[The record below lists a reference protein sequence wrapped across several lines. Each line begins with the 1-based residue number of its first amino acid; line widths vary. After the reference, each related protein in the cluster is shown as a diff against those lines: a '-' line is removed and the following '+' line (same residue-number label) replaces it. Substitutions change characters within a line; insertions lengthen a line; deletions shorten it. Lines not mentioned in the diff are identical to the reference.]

1 MKQRDAVIVGVVI
14 AVAAWG
20 CKQPAP
26 SAPADVPVA
35 AAASVPDQPVV
46 DLAAQASPVIALPSP
61 PTLTQIEVQELVA
74 AWLQAQNAANFPA
87 YSMLYA
93 NKMTGIRRVGS
104 VARQFGRSGWLQ
116 DRKRMF
122 GKVML
127 VQARQIEI
135 TIGAGI
141 AQVQFEQ
148 SFETGAFKDTGPKR
162 WTVIR
167 ELGAARIAREEMLQ
181 STVGAVTTAQSFDS
195 AQLALAVSSGGRTWL
210 VVSPNAPQSD
220 QPPRL
225 LARQGPAAAVRS
237 LTWPAPVTHSA
248 PVPSSASILHS
259 ILQWRDR
266 DVVVYGQ
273 TGQACRGQVSEVAAL
288 VRVIPHFGQV
298 QTWDGVGG
306 VKASDQQV
314 AEEIWQLGASEAVVA
329 VAIKPYALAGNPPN
343 CEGALWGRAA
353 NLPPPKVMARD
364 RTKTGQ
370 LHETGLETMRSN
382 LAYKEIQ
389 GVYAGE
395 VEPPRAL
402 HWDQFE
408 HSVASVVSF
417 EGHGQRLVATFGRS
431 GAGCGGFFGEFGAI
445 WQAQSP
451 TPNTYVLQLASDP
464 KALDPRM
471 PQAAVDVDGDGVFE
485 LVAPDQIWR
494 RTGATWRP
502 VLTLP
507 VPNFD
512 CPC

>member
-1 MKQRDAVIVGVVI
+1 MKQLDAVILGVVI
-14 AVAAWG
+14 AIAAAG
-20 CKQPAP
+20 CKGPAP
-26 SAPADVPVA
+26 SAPAPVPVA
-35 AAASVPDQPVV
+35 AATPVAEQRVV
-46 DLAAQASPVIALPSP
+46 DLAAPASPAIALPSP
-61 PTLTQIEVQELVA
+61 PTLTLTMVEVQELVA

-135 TIGAGI
+135 TVGAGI

-148 SFETGAFKDTGPKR
+148 SFESGAFKDIGPKR

-181 STVGAVTTAQSFDS
+181 STVSAVAKAEPFDS
-195 AQLALAVSSGGRTWL
+195 AQLALAVSSGGQTWL

-225 LARQGPAAAVRS
+225 LARSGPATAVRS
-237 LTWPAPVTHSA
+237 LPW
-248 PVPSSASILHS
+248 SASL
-259 ILQWRDR
+259 LQWRDR

-273 TGQACRGQVSEVAAL
+273 TGQACRGQVSEIVAL
-288 VRVIPHFGQV
+288 VRVVPHFGQV

-306 VKASDQQV
+306 VKAADQQV
-314 AEEIWQLGASEAVVA
+314 ADEIWQLGASGAAVA

-353 NLPPPKVMARD
+353 NLPAPKVMGRD

-370 LHETGLETMRSN
+370 LHETGLETMRNN

-389 GVYAGE
+389 AVYASE

-408 HSVASVVSF
+408 HSVAIVVSF
-417 EGHGQRLVATFGRS
+417 EGHGQRLVATFGQS
-431 GAGCGGFFGEFGAI
+431 GAGCGGFFGVFGAI

-451 TPNTYVLQLASDP
+451 TLNTYVLQLASDP
-464 KALDPRM
+464 KAFDPRM

-502 VLTLP
+502 VLTLR